1 MGELR
6 LMSASNP
13 CQWDLSATESC
24 LVRVPECLKEKKKVI
39 NGNFSHI
46 STGALTI
53 NPVIRR
59 EYNFY
64 ILSFLAWQVLANGLR
79 NFFKEKWNEHYAS
92 RFGMWQDTAQNV
104 MDFFDIESSTRSFR
118 RINQSNLITILKQ
131 HAIKEMDFS
140 RLFMVIVYSESISR
154 CLSDPEKVAL
164 CFLREFR
171 NKVAHG
177 LLPESDKFNDLL
189 GQCLA
194 ALEELNISSEEVVTS
209 IRKKF
214 PSLGIVPVASS
225 LDIDPVVRKRY
236 LQIV

>member
-1 MGELR
+1 
-6 LMSASNP
+6 MSASNP

-24 LVRVPECLKEKKKVI
+24 LVRVSECLKEKKEVI

-53 NPVIRR
+53 NPVIRW

-64 ILSFLAWQVLANGLR
+64 IMSFLALQVLPNGLR

-92 RFGMWQDTAQNV
+92 RFGMWQDTAQNIK
-104 MDFFDIESSTRSFR
+104 DFFDIESSTWLLRGIGHSR
-118 RINQSNLITILKQ
+118 AISVLKK
-131 HAIKEMDFS
+131 HVIKEMDFTL
-140 RLFMVIVYSESISR
+140 LFTVIVYSTSIS
-154 CLSDPEKVAL
+154 CYLSDPEKDAI
-164 CFLREFR
+164 CFLRQFR
-171 NKVAHG
+171 NNWARL

-194 ALEELNISSEEVVTS
+194 ALQELNVSSEEVMTS
-209 IRKKF
+209 IRKRF

-236 LQIV
+236 FLIV